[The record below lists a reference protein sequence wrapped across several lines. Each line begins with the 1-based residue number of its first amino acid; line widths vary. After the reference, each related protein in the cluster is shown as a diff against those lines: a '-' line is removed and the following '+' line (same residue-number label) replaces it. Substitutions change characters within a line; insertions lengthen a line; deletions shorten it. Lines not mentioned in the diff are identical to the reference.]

1 MSEATTK
8 LPFWIHQIVE
18 YGIGALL
25 AYQAIHSPKPIVPLV
40 AGLIVVALAATAD
53 GPAACFSVVSRPFH
67 RVLDLVVAAGL
78 LLSALLFGNAMGG
91 AGQIILVLG
100 ALALGGADL
109 AFGLPH
115 QGVAEGPSGGH
126 PPGDAG
132 RLGEGRGARPQRRSH
147 RRSRHEGVPQAPLA
161 LRR

>member
-1 MSEATTK
+1 VSEATTK

-40 AGLIVVALAATAD
+40 AGLIVVGLAATAD

-100 ALALGGADL
+100 ALALGVLTLRSDYRTKASRKAQAAATRQATPVGSAK
-109 AFGLPH
+109 
-115 QGVAEGPSGGH
+115 AEELGRN
-126 PPGDAG
+126 AG
-132 RLGEGRGARPQRRSH
+132 RIVGLGMKEYRK
-147 RRSRHEGVPQAPLA
+147 RRSR
-161 LRR
+161 